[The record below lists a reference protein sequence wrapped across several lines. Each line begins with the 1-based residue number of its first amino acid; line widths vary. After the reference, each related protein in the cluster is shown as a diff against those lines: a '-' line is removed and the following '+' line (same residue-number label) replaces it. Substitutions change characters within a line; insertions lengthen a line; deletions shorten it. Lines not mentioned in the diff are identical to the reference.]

1 MAVVSCRSKHRWK
14 DICAFRVFPYKF
26 QTSLQFFDLVDDY
39 IQSEINKPTFRPT
52 CTSVTGWFSQHMI
65 NCIRQRLIVQYLS
78 VFPKP
83 GAENLLRAATLKFEK
98 LKRECYRHAMKLE
111 GEECQQANL
120 GLEENEEL
128 DNVEDEEDAA
138 EGNDSDE
145 EWEEE
150 HELDLF
156 VNFPPNEIDCD
167 YVQANVSE
175 EEYQIYGEDSE
186 GNYSDE

>member
-1 MAVVSCRSKHRWK
+1 MSSSKKKPEEVVQPHFELRR
-14 DICAFRVFPYKF
+14 DIEISNGENARKLVANMLFKF
-26 QTSLQFFDLVDDY
+26 HDDPTVNE
-39 IQSEINKPTFRPT
+39 SEI
-52 CTSVTGWFSQHMI
+52 VI
-65 NCIRQRLIVQYLS
+65 YLRQ
-78 VFPKP
+78 P

-98 LKRECYRHAMKLE
+98 LKRECYRHAMKLD

>member
-1 MAVVSCRSKHRWK
+1 ML
-14 DICAFRVFPYKF
+14 I
-26 QTSLQFFDLVDDY
+26 LQ
-39 IQSEINKPTFRPT
+39 
-52 CTSVTGWFSQHMI
+52 SVTGWFSQHMI

-98 LKRECYRHAMKLE
+98 LKRECYRHAMKLD

-150 HELDLF
+150 HELL
-156 VNFPPNEIDCD
+156 EIMKCPCRLIPTSTLRIFQGLICRIFLLTSLLMKLIVTMCKQMSAKKNIKYTGKIVRAITLTNDF
-167 YVQANVSE
+167 
-175 EEYQIYGEDSE
+175 
-186 GNYSDE
+186 

>member
-1 MAVVSCRSKHRWK
+1 ML
-14 DICAFRVFPYKF
+14 I
-26 QTSLQFFDLVDDY
+26 LQ
-39 IQSEINKPTFRPT
+39 
-52 CTSVTGWFSQHMI
+52 SVTGWFSQHMI

-98 LKRECYRHAMKLE
+98 LKRECYRHAMKLD

-150 HELDLF
+150 HELVILAYTF
-156 VNFPPNEIDCD
+156 CF
-167 YVQANVSE
+167 YVFLS
-175 EEYQIYGEDSE
+175 GLC
-186 GNYSDE
+186 